1 MSGVIE
7 FPKYKSRRV
16 TTEQKINAQKAF
28 LTLSVFVFIMVAVM
42 SNEQVTKTQRP
53 VYLISDNSNVNLA
66 NLNRAIASAQPV
78 NMFRDIQW
86 EHDLA
91 KRLAAESGLE
101 RTPAAIQSGDPSDM
115 DQFRFGLLAGKYR
128 IKAKPDV
135 KQSSHQIQEIEYIDS
150 VEISDRPVQ
159 IDDRKSFL
167 HEHRSLMAVA
177 FDSASLKSQAG
188 GQETWIL
195 KSASGQTVGEA
206 HVFMN
211 EDNRFMGLKVQS
223 AESLGRVSAE

>member
-1 MSGVIE
+1 MNGVIE
-7 FPKYKSRRV
+7 FPKHKSRRV
-16 TTEQKINAQKAF
+16 ITEQKVNAQKAF

-42 SNEQVTKTQRP
+42 SNEQVTKNQRP

-91 KRLAAESGLE
+91 KRLAEQSGLE
-101 RTPAAIQSGDPSDM
+101 RTPAAIHSGDPSDM

-128 IKAKPDV
+128 IKANQDANKFG
-135 KQSSHQIQEIEYIDS
+135 HQIQEIEYIDS

-167 HEHRSLMAVA
+167 LENRSLMAVA

-188 GQETWIL
+188 DQEIWIL

-206 HVFMN
+206 LVYIN
-211 EDNRFMGLKVQS
+211 EDNRFLGLKVQ
-223 AESLGRVSAE
+223 ATDSLGRVSAE